1 MHYVGVT
8 FILRNRFEITKHDR
22 GQSGRSGTS
31 SRKLGIQ
38 PNSTLNTI
46 AEVVKVDRTSPAT
59 NSRARK
65 PPGRFD
71 RTGSMHRRPH
81 RRSHRGALLSVPKK
95 HAPDLGRAVLPRAR
109 RIASQRQ
116 RSQIKR
122 REPTES
128 LCSFAAVHPRP
139 SPCFFLEGT
148 TVAASHRNES
158 VMRRIPRDRRA
169 SCTPRP
175 LPRVALR
182 RCARPANSARPR
194 APPRSRTR
202 SSSISFAPPSAES
215 RRTAACSPRDTQ
227 RPARSRV
234 RVRVC
239 VCVCVMIA
247 GLERVLVYVVGT
259 TSRCTADAN
268 RAHSGFGR
276 ERI

>member
-182 RCARPANSARPR
+182 RCARPANTARP
-194 APPRSRTR
+194 
-202 SSSISFAPPSAES
+202 PSL
-215 RRTAACSPRDTQ
+215 ACAFEFDILCPTE
-227 RPARSRV
+227 
-234 RVRVC
+234 C
-239 VCVCVMIA
+239 
-247 GLERVLVYVVGT
+247 
-259 TSRCTADAN
+259 
-268 RAHSGFGR
+268 
-276 ERI
+276 